1 MTAPASTALLA
12 GVGFYD
18 VVGLISNWII
28 PLVITVICAVA
39 YVRGVKLYEAFVK
52 GAKEG
57 FNIVVMIIPYLV
69 AILFVIG
76 VFRAGGAM
84 KVFTALAEPLLN
96 ILKIPAGVVPMM
108 FIRPLSGG
116 GAQGVMVDIFNT
128 FGVDSLEGFIASV
141 MMGST
146 ETTFYVVA
154 VYFGSVG
161 VSRIRYTLG
170 PCLLADATGL
180 ISAVYI
186 GRAFYKILGG

>member
-1 MTAPASTALLA
+1 MKEFIQWINDAVIPY
-12 GVGFYD
+12 VE
-18 VVGLISNWII
+18 VISNWII
-28 PLVITVICAVA
+28 PVVVTLIFAVA
-39 YVRGVKLYEAFVK
+39 YARKVKCYEAFVK

-69 AILFVIG
+69 GILFVIG

-84 KVFTALAEPLLN
+84 ETFTMAVDPV
-96 ILKIPAGVVPMM
+96 LKWFGIPAGVVPMM

-116 GAQGVMVDIFNT
+116 GAQGVMVDIFNSY
-128 FGVDSLEGFIASV
+128 GVDSLEGFMASI

-154 VYFGSVG
+154 VYFGSIG

-170 PCLLADATGL
+170 PCLMADAAGL
-180 ISAVYI
+180 LAAVAV
-186 GRAFYKILGG
+186 GHFFFNILAG